1 MATPGAEFVTLRR
14 KALETSGLPGS
25 AEAELCELETE
36 ITSNRDQ
43 PVSVLLR
50 RVVER
55 VNAITGGDGAAIA
68 VRDPSGVICRASV
81 GDAPQE
87 GSRLQHDSAL
97 TRECF
102 ETGQVVICE
111 DTDTDYRVHRST
123 AKSLGLRSAVLVPL
137 KAEGPVQGV
146 LEVLSSRP
154 SAFNPSHV
162 DGLLRIGTLL
172 AQVLASAPEQSESPK
187 SESPRASVLAFAP
200 PPSAAPEKDS
210 EEIVLAPISTL
221 EEPEAESKS
230 GVDAF
235 LVAGAAL
242 LLFLLVLYFAVVHKS
257 TAPSATA
264 VAPVSAP
271 EKPAAQS
278 PGARPSTHESQPVGS
293 ERSTS
298 PATPRTAA
306 SDLPVPSFKPGS
318 ESSTAS
324 EKTPAI
330 GTRTAPV
337 IVGPV
342 IVPTVIRPDVPALVI
357 QGAPPGTQVF
367 VDDRLVASPS
377 PNGQISISGLGA
389 GQHRLRLKL
398 NGYQDYD
405 SAVDVQ
411 TNKTSTITAK
421 LEPLN
426 LPVLKGSPTT
436 PVLSLTAAL
445 PPPVIATR
453 PSPPDFVLDRTLKA
467 HTGWVT
473 GVAFS
478 PDGQQLVSG
487 SWDRTVKFWEV
498 STGEQV
504 KAVSGKMKEVQA
516 LVFSRD
522 GHLLA
527 TENSS
532 NTATLRDPTTGQ
544 EIRAF
549 PSDKPLGVL
558 GSNWVYSIAFS
569 PDGQWLASG
578 VDDKTVRLWDVKT
591 GQKVR
596 DLAGLRRQVIY
607 IAFSPDGRLLAT
619 GDGEKNIS
627 IWDVSKLSSSDVSK
641 LSISGEEIY
650 KLRGHKKPVHAV
662 AFSPNGRWLASA
674 SGDKTVKLWDMNS
687 GREVHTLA
695 GHENSVTSL
704 AFSPDGR
711 WLASGSW
718 DKTIK
723 IWDVETGGEVQT
735 LSGHDHAIYSVAF
748 NPRGRWL
755 ASGSED
761 GTIKLWRL
769 ADSAGQSAS
778 RQ

>member
-1 MATPGAEFVTLRR
+1 MATPGAEFVTLRGSGS
-14 KALETSGLPGS
+14 ETSGLPGTP
-25 AEAELCELETE
+25 EAQLRELEKE
-36 ITSNRDQ
+36 ITNNREL
-43 PVSVLLR
+43 PFPVLLR
-50 RVVER
+50 QVVER

-68 VRDPSGVICRASV
+68 VCDPSGVICRASV

-87 GSRLQHDSAL
+87 GSRLQPDSAL

-111 DTDTDYRVHRST
+111 DTDTDFRVRRST
-123 AKSLGLRSAVLVPL
+123 AKSLGLRSAVVVPL
-137 KAEGPVQGV
+137 KADGPVQGV

-154 SAFNPSHV
+154 SAFNPTHV
-162 DGLLRIGTLL
+162 DGVRRIGTLL
-172 AQVLASAPEQSESPK
+172 AQVLASVPGQSESFK
-187 SESPRASVLAFAP
+187 SESSRANILAFAP
-200 PPSAAPEKDS
+200 PPSAAPAKDF
-210 EEIVLAPISTL
+210 EEIVAPIST
-221 EEPEAESKS
+221 PEAPAAESKS

-242 LLFLLVLYFAVVHKS
+242 LLLLLVLYFAVVHES
-257 TAPSATA
+257 TVPSATT

-278 PGARPSTHESQPVGS
+278 PGTRPSAHESQPVGS

-298 PATPRTAA
+298 PATPRTATSA
-306 SDLPVPSFKPGS
+306 LPVPSLKSGT
-318 ESSTAS
+318 E
-324 EKTPAI
+324 TPAAPGKPPAI
-330 GTRTAPV
+330 EIQAAPV
-337 IVGPV
+337 SAG
-342 IVPTVIRPDVPALVI
+342 IVPSITLPVVPALVI

-367 VDDRLVASPS
+367 VDDRLVASTS
-377 PNGQISISGLGA
+377 SNGQTSISALGA
-389 GQHRLRLKL
+389 GQHRLRLTL
-398 NGYQDYD
+398 NGYRDYD
-405 SAVDVQ
+405 SQVDVQ
-411 TNKTSTITAK
+411 KDKTSTVTAK
-421 LEPLN
+421 LELLN
-426 LPVLKGSPTT
+426 PPVLNESPTI
-436 PVLSLTAAL
+436 PAAAL
-445 PPPVIATR
+445 PSPVIATR

-473 GVAFS
+473 GVAFR
-478 PDGQQLVSG
+478 PDGQELVSG
-487 SWDRTVKFWEV
+487 SWDRTLKFWEV

-504 KAVSGKMKEVQA
+504 KAVSDKMKEVQA
-516 LVFSRD
+516 LAFSRD

-532 NTATLRDPTTGQ
+532 NTATVRDSTTGQ

-578 VDDKTVRLWDVKT
+578 VDDKTVRLWDIKT

-627 IWDVSKLSSSDVSK
+627 IWDVSKVSNG
-641 LSISGEEIY
+641 GEEIY

-674 SGDKTVKLWDMNS
+674 SGDKTVKLWDMSS

-695 GHENSVTSL
+695 GHGNSVTSL

-735 LSGHDHAIYSVAF
+735 LSGHDHPIYSVAF
-748 NPRGRWL
+748 GPRGRWL

-769 ADSAGQSAS
+769 ADSAAQGAS